1 MWKNRLRKEQ
11 RRGNG
16 RVRLDG
22 WGGEVGVL
30 RSELLSQSQV
40 WGSRRRIRF
49 VAAVCL
55 NLNSGFDAWRRPL
68 GHGDNVVFNIP
79 LGAKESTSQ
88 IQSQELVVHLITL
101 LRLLDF
107 DIWLL
112 AQSQ

>member
-1 MWKNRLRKEQ
+1 M
-11 RRGNG
+11 
-16 RVRLDG
+16 RLDG

-49 VAAVCL
+49 VAAVHL
-55 NLNSGFDAWRRPL
+55 NMNSRFDAWRRPL

>member
-1 MWKNRLRKEQ
+1 M
-11 RRGNG
+11 
-16 RVRLDG
+16 RLDG

-49 VAAVCL
+49 VAAVHL
-55 NLNSGFDAWRRPL
+55 NMNSTFDAWRRPL

-88 IQSQELVVHLITL
+88 IQSQEFVVHLITL
-101 LRLLDF
+101 LHLLDF